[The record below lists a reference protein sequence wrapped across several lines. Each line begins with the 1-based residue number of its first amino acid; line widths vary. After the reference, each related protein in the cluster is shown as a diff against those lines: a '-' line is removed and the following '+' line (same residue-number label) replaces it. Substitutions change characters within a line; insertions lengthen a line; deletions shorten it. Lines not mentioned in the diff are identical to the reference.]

1 MMKRKAIILAV
12 AFILFITSFP
22 SVTTF
27 STRNNTSGYLKEI
40 CNDDSHIIDN
50 PRVPYVKQT
59 TDIYCQE
66 ASITMLINYYGFN
79 ATIEEIL
86 HNLGCGYSLLH
97 IRFIPGISRVPV
109 GGLGYASL
117 PISLDF
123 LASLYNL
130 SFYDYSVWSQPEDIL
145 WERYWTKVKKL
156 IKDDIPVLT
165 AVDSCSL
172 TYWKEFFKRHNIS
185 ENETHNCQHAIVI
198 VGYNDSNG
206 TVCYNDPAVAI
217 FDTEENGTYVFEKE
231 EVFKE
236 AVINAYNG
244 SYYKIWVFK
253 KIPDSLPPSH
263 EERFEKAHKL
273 NIKRLKGDFEA
284 YYGFNLSDLP
294 FFYRLYFSICYR
306 LGIDATKAL
315 KKDFQRGIFHRVITV
330 NQYSK
335 YASLNFSY
343 EMIYLEKHNVSQYLL
358 QNVNISPV
366 CKHDGLLLQKESEL
380 WKNITL
386 LIKEIN
392 KISRNN
398 SLIKTLILAKPL
410 LDEINQ
416 LIDKIIEIED
426 DVINN
431 YVSNPI

>member
-1 MMKRKAIILAV
+1 MRRKVLVLAV
-12 AFILFITSFP
+12 AFILFTTSFP
-22 SVTTF
+22 SVTT
-27 STRNNTSGYLKEI
+27 SSVKNNVIRCPREI
-40 CNDDSHIIDN
+40 YNDSHIIDN

-59 TDIYCQE
+59 TDVYCGE

-86 HNLGCGYSLLH
+86 HNLGYGYSLLH
-97 IRFIPGISRVPV
+97 IRFIPGISRIPV
-109 GGLGYASL
+109 GGLGSGSL
-117 PISLDF
+117 PSNLDF

-130 SFYDYSVWSQPEDIL
+130 SFYDYSVRNQPEDIL

-217 FDTEENGTYVFEKE
+217 FDTEENGTYVFEKK

-244 SYYKIWVFK
+244 SYCKIWVFK

-263 EERFEKAHKL
+263 EERFEKAHKR

-284 YYGFNLSDLP
+284 YFGFNLSDLP

-315 KKDFQRGIFHRVITV
+315 KKDFQGFNRIITV

-335 YASLNFSY
+335 YALLNDLY
-343 EMIYLEKHNVSQYLL
+343 EMIYIEKHNASQYLL

-386 LIKEIN
+386 LIKELN

-416 LIDKIIEIED
+416 LIDKIIEIENA
-426 DVINN
+426 IIGAAIF
-431 YVSNPI
+431 SQIF